1 MDLKNSYEPVNPA
14 LRLRNAI
21 ARVFTP
27 PPTEMPSVWANREFT
42 LSKEY
47 ANSKS
52 KLTLWPFQEEPLDC
66 FHWSHPCQEIVM
78 MAGVQL
84 LKSVIIQ
91 LAIAW
96 VIYADPGPALMLL
109 PREDDI
115 ERFTRDRVD
124 PMVRDNAALAA
135 RVVESKSR
143 EKGNTVDK
151 KSFEG
156 GQIHFVAANSAQN
169 VSSFTSRFGFA
180 DELDRCPMTL
190 PPDGDLVQLFRNRF
204 TAFTTQRKII
214 WSSSPTVK
222 GRSNI
227 EKRWKVSD
235 QRQYHV
241 PCPHCLHKQPLLWEH
256 LQWGELDP
264 TIVWYECQ
272 NPACQQPIENKHL
285 WWMLQKENGAA
296 WVAGNPKSNMP
307 GFTISHLYHPDQEWK
322 YLVAEW
328 LQAEGKVDEERT
340 FINTKLG
347 RLYEENSD
355 VPDWQIL
362 RKRAGGYE
370 LGEMPRQALLLTAGI
385 DVQGDRIE
393 VGMWGWDR
401 RTRSWLVHYQ
411 VIPGNTALDEPW
423 DNLTDYLN
431 SPFRHPLGAD
441 VFASMIVL
449 DCNYKQVQAYSW
461 LRKIDQGRFAGKVMG
476 IRGDVRSAGVFGRPF
491 IADTRTNGR
500 AVRSGVRIWPL
511 NVSALKSE
519 LFGFLSLELEE
530 QEEKPRG
537 WIHLP
542 VMDDYWYE
550 QLTAECL
557 MKKKSKSGYEE
568 AVWVK
573 TGPNEAL
580 DTRVYARAGHHRLGC
595 DNWPEHRWDELE
607 RQLAVQQETFLFEAP
622 RTEKTP
628 PAVPSRAAGKPPIR
642 VVKPVPAALVAQQAP
657 RPSVIRR
664 EVSW

>member
-1 MDLKNSYEPVNPA
+1 
-14 LRLRNAI
+14 
-21 ARVFTP
+21 
-27 PPTEMPSVWANREFT
+27 
-42 LSKEY
+42 
-47 ANSKS
+47 
-52 KLTLWPFQEEPLDC
+52 
-66 FHWSHPCQEIVM
+66 M

-84 LKSVIIQ
+84 LKSVVIQ

-109 PREDDI
+109 PRENDI
-115 ERFTRDRVD
+115 ERFTRDRID
-124 PMVRDNAALAA
+124 PMIRDNAALAE

-204 TAFTTQRKII
+204 TAFTTQRKIM

-235 QRQYHV
+235 QSQYHV
-241 PCPHCLHKQPLLWEH
+241 PCPHCGHKQPLVWENLH
-256 LQWGELDP
+256 WGELDP

-272 NPACQQPIENKHL
+272 NSQCEQPIENKHL
-285 WWMLQKENGAA
+285 WWMLQEENGAE
-296 WVAGNPKSNMP
+296 WVASNPSSKIP
-307 GFTISHLYHPDQEWK
+307 GFTISHLYHPDKPWSD
-322 YLVAEW
+322 LVAEW
-328 LQAEGKVDEERT
+328 LAAEGNPDSEKT
-340 FINTKLG
+340 FINTQLG
-347 RLYEENSD
+347 RLYEEKGD

-362 RKRAGGYE
+362 KKRAGGYE
-370 LGEMPRQALLLTAGI
+370 LGEMPKDALILFAGI

-393 VGMWGWDR
+393 VAQWGFGR
-401 RTRSWLVHYQ
+401 STQSWLVHYQ
-411 VIPGNTALDEPW
+411 VIPGNTAQDEPW

-441 VFASMIVL
+441 VFPSMIVL

-461 LRKIDQGRFAGKVMG
+461 LRKIAPGRFAGKVMG

-491 IADTRTNGR
+491 IADTRSNGR

-511 NVSALKSE
+511 NVSALKLE
-519 LFGFLSLELEE
+519 LFGFLSLEADPE
-530 QEEKPRG
+530 EEKPRG
-537 WIHLP
+537 YIHLP

-557 MKKKSKSGYEE
+557 MKRKNKDGYEE
-568 AVWVK
+568 SVWVK

-607 RQLAVQQETFLFEAP
+607 RQLRVQQEAFQFVAP
-622 RTEKTP
+622 QVEKPAAVAIP
-628 PAVPSRAAGKPPIR
+628 PKPPIR
-642 VVKPVPAALVAQQAP
+642 IVKPVPAALIAQQP
-657 RPSVIRR
+657 QRPSVIRR

>member
-1 MDLKNSYEPVNPA
+1 MDLKNSFVPGDPA

-21 ARVFTP
+21 ARVFQP
-27 PPTEMPSVWANREFT
+27 PPTEMPSAWADREFV

-47 ANSKS
+47 AHAKS
-52 KLTLWPFQEEPLDC
+52 KLTLWPFQRKPLDS
-66 FHWSHPCQEIVM
+66 FHWSDPCQEIVM
-78 MAGVQL
+78 MAGVQM
-84 LKSVIIQ
+84 LKSVVIQ

-115 ERFTRDRVD
+115 ERFTRDRID
-124 PMVRDNAALAA
+124 PMIRDNAALAD

-204 TAFTTQRKII
+204 TAFTTQRKIV
-214 WSSSPTVK
+214 WSSSPTVE

-235 QRQYHV
+235 QSYYHV
-241 PCPHCLHKQPLLWEH
+241 PCPHCGHKQPLEWENLH
-256 LQWGELDP
+256 WGEKDP
-264 TIVWYECQ
+264 SIVWYECQ
-272 NPACQQPIENKHL
+272 NSACEQPIENKHL
-285 WWMLQKENGAA
+285 WWMLQEENGAE
-296 WVAGNPKSNMP
+296 WVASNPSSKIP
-307 GFTISHLYHPDQEWK
+307 GFTISHLYHPDKPWSD
-322 YLVAEW
+322 LVAEW
-328 LQAEGKVDEERT
+328 LGAEGNPDTEKT
-340 FINTKLG
+340 FINTQLG
-347 RLYEENSD
+347 RLYKEKGD
-355 VPDWQIL
+355 VPDWQVL
-362 RKRAGGYE
+362 KKRAGGYE
-370 LGEMPRQALLLTAGI
+370 LGEMPKDALMLFAGI

-393 VGMWGWDR
+393 VAQWGFGR
-401 RTRSWLVHYQ
+401 KTESWLVHYQ
-411 VIPGNTALDEPW
+411 VIPGNTAQDEPW

-441 VFASMIVL
+441 VFPSMIVL

-461 LRKIDQGRFAGKVMG
+461 LRRMDQGRFAGKVMG

-491 IADTRTNGR
+491 IADTRSNGR
-500 AVRSGVRIWPL
+500 QVRSGVRIWPL
-511 NVSALKSE
+511 NVSALKLE
-519 LFGFLSLELEE
+519 LFGFLRLEADPENP
-530 QEEKPRG
+530 KPRG
-537 WIHLP
+537 YIHLP
-542 VMDDYWYE
+542 VMGDYWYE
-550 QLTAECL
+550 QLTAECQ
-557 MKKKSKSGYEE
+557 MKRKNKDGYEE
-568 AVWVK
+568 MVWVK

-607 RQLAVQQETFLFEAP
+607 RQLRVQQETFQFVAP
-622 RTEKTP
+622 EVEKP
-628 PAVPSRAAGKPPIR
+628 VSVSVPAKPPIR
-642 VVKPVPAALVAQQAP
+642 IVKPVPAALVAQQP
-657 RPSVIRR
+657 QRPSVIRR